1 MTLDGVVLT
10 PQLIKAHLLNASM
23 LDERGIN
30 ALLSPKDKQDIKL
43 MYDLLTSIACLPD
56 TNATNSPAEQQ
67 TQGLLV
73 LLGKLYA
80 HLLEAYTNIDLTLH
94 QQLTHLSAAA
104 HLIIAFYAKEK
115 GGSMPSQL
123 YFDLMTMIK
132 NAYFCV
138 AKTQVDDPEGL
149 FWIILLG
156 SDPLEVLFG
165 KVRTISGCDSNV
177 DQLQLANRTDSAVIC
192 TNILAEHPEWEQG
205 PRRLNLQSWRH
216 NAGDVSA
223 KIDHINPASWKG
235 NVKVKNVVLMTCWQE
250 GRRIAEHELSKA
262 CWVPPF
268 EEMEK
273 DGTHDIGDGQ
283 SQFGLRTRFGC
294 GSAICG

>member
-10 PQLIKAHLLNASM
+10 PQLIKAHLLNAST

-30 ALLSPKDKQDIKL
+30 ALLSPKDKQDVKL
-43 MYDLLTSIACLPD
+43 MYDLLTSIACLHD
-56 TNATNSPAEQQ
+56 ANATNSPAEQQ
-67 TQGLLV
+67 TWGLLV

-80 HLLEAYTNIDLTLH
+80 HLLEAYTNVDLTLH

-138 AKTQVDDPEGL
+138 AKTQVDDPEGS

-156 SDPLEVLFG
+156 SDPLEALFG
-165 KVRTISGCDSNV
+165 KVRTISGCDSNI
-177 DQLQLANRTDSAVIC
+177 DQLQLANRTDSTVIC
-192 TNILAEHPEWEQG
+192 TNILVEHP
-205 PRRLNLQSWRH
+205 
-216 NAGDVSA
+216 
-223 KIDHINPASWKG
+223 
-235 NVKVKNVVLMTCWQE
+235 
-250 GRRIAEHELSKA
+250 
-262 CWVPPF
+262 
-268 EEMEK
+268 
-273 DGTHDIGDGQ
+273 
-283 SQFGLRTRFGC
+283 
-294 GSAICG
+294 